1 MPESHKP
8 TTPLRN
14 SNRVAGISKAETGK
28 SQGFLSFLPALLIG
42 NEAKQSPINQ
52 FNILIELG
60 KVDGKNA

>member
-1 MPESHKP
+1 
-8 TTPLRN
+8 LRN
-14 SNRVAGISKAETGK
+14 SNRVAGISKTETGK